1 MESYSGRS
9 AELEFACR
17 DGDPITYWQMVVEP
31 RLAGFQ
37 RPPDD
42 KEKVRILKS
51 LVRLR
56 AGFVNAVDPQR
67 RDLHGTQDP
76 QYCAELLEHCDQQ
89 FMKALGVLHVA

>member
-1 MESYSGRS
+1 MRSGSGRC

-17 DGDPITYWQMVVEP
+17 DGDPITYWQTVVEP

-37 RPPDD
+37 NPPDD
-42 KEKVRILKS
+42 REKVRILKS

-76 QYCAELLEHCDQQ
+76 QYGAEMLQQCDQQ
-89 FMKALGVLHVA
+89 FMKALGVSHVA